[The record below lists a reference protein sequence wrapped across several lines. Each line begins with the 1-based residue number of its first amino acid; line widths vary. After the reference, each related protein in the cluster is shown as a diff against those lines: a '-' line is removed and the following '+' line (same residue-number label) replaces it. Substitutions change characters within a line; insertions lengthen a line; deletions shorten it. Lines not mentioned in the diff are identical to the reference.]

1 MRKSLTRHFLMA
13 ALGLSVAACGAN
25 PKERA
30 LSGGAIGAGA
40 GAVVG
45 AVTGLTVLEG
55 AAIGAGVGAVTGAV
69 TNQKQINLGSLHD
82 GGGKPGAQASQQ
94 NHGASHATPAS
105 SPLVADVQSA
115 LNRAGYNPGPADG
128 VYGPHTRTAI
138 SAYQRDNGLSVD
150 GEPSASLLQ
159 HLLSRKT

>member
-1 MRKSLTRHFLMA
+1 MRKSVAGHFLVV
-13 ALGLSVAACGAN
+13 ALGLTVAACGTA

-45 AVTGLTVLEG
+45 AVTGLSVLQG
-55 AAIGAGVGAVTGAV
+55 AAIGAGVGAVAGAV
-69 TNQKQINLGSLHD
+69 TNQKQINLGSVSD
-82 GGGKPGAQASQQ
+82 GGRHA
-94 NHGASHATPAS
+94 HGASSATPAS
-105 SPLVADVQSA
+105 SPLVEDVQSA

-128 VYGPHTRTAI
+128 VYGPRTRNAI
-138 SAYQRDNGLSVD
+138 SAYQHDNGLTVD

-159 HLLSRKT
+159 HLLSRRT

>member
-1 MRKSLTRHFLMA
+1 MRKSMTRHFLMA
-13 ALGLSVAACGAN
+13 ALGLSVAACGAQ

-45 AVTGLTVLEG
+45 AVTGLSVLQG
-55 AAIGAGVGAVTGAV
+55 AAIGAGVGALTGAV
-69 TNQKQINLGSLHD
+69 TNQKQINLGSVSD
-82 GGGKPGAQASQQ
+82 GGGHASAQGGHA
-94 NHGASHATPAS
+94 HGASHATPAS
-105 SPLVADVQSA
+105 SPLVEDVQSA

-128 VYGPHTRTAI
+128 VYGPRTRTAI

-150 GEPSASLLQ
+150 GEPSANLLQ
-159 HLLSRKT
+159 HLLSRRT